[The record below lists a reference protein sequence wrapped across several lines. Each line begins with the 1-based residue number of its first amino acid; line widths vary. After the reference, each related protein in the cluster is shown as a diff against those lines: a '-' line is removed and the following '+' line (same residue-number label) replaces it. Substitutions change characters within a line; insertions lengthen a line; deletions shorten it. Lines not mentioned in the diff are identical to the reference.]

1 MRIVAAFDSFKES
14 MSAFT
19 AGEAIKDAA
28 GDNKVVI
35 KPMADGGE
43 GTMEAINS
51 ALAGTI
57 HEINVTGPNFLN
69 VSAKLSIADDL
80 AVIES
85 AQACGL
91 EYLSD
96 EEKNGAL
103 MTTLGVGE
111 MIHYAISQGVHKIYL
126 TLGGSASNDGGIGM
140 LTALGVQFLDSEG
153 DTLVPAGSQLI
164 DIDQIDA
171 TALANTLKA
180 NPIQFIGICDVNN
193 PLLGKN
199 GATYVYGKQKGIDE
213 RLFAKLDGGMR
224 HYAKLSAKVNG
235 KDVSEKPG
243 AGAAGGL
250 GFALMSYLNGEL
262 VHGIDAVMQLT
273 HLEDSIKNC
282 DLVFTGEGKMDRQTL
297 MGKTPFGVL
306 QMAKKYHKPVAAF
319 AGKVEDQDELLAA
332 GFDDIR
338 CINHDPVPLSEM
350 LKNGKENLTEEVRR
364 YFAEH
369 QDV

>member
-14 MSAFT
+14 MSAYA
-19 AGEAIKDAA
+19 AGEAVKDAA
-28 GDNKVVI
+28 GDHEVMI

-103 MTTLGVGE
+103 MTTTGVGE
-111 MIHYAISQGVHKIYL
+111 MIDYAIGQGVHKIYL
-126 TLGGSASNDGGIGM
+126 TLGGSASNDGGAGM
-140 LTALGVQFLDSEG
+140 LSAIGVKFLDSEG
-153 DTLVPAGSQLI
+153 DALVPTGSHLKDIECI
-164 DIDQIDA
+164 DRSELDA
-171 TALANTLKA
+171 ALKA

-199 GATYVYGKQKGIDE
+199 GATYIFGPQKGIAE
-213 RLFAKLDGGMR
+213 NALAQLDGGMR
-224 HYAKLSAKVNG
+224 HFAKLSAQVNG
-235 KDVSEKPG
+235 RDVSEKPG

-250 GFALMSYLNGEL
+250 GFALMSYLNGKL
-262 VHGIDAVMQLT
+262 VHGIDAVMRLT
-273 HLEDSIKNC
+273 HLEEAIQNC
-282 DLVFTGEGKMDRQTL
+282 DLVITGEGKMDKQTL

-306 QMAKKYHKPVAAF
+306 QLAKKYHKPVVAF
-319 AGKVEDQDELLAA
+319 AGKVEDQKQLLAA
-332 GFDDIR
+332 GFDEIR
-338 CINHDPVPLSEM
+338 CINHENVPLKDM
-350 LKNGKENLTEEVRR
+350 LKNGKENLTQEAIK
-364 YFAEH
+364 YFTEH
-369 QDV
+369 QNV